1 MVWKY
6 TSGKSAKA
14 GTKSLSKSQPKV
26 KLLMPRLKAREPA
39 AIAHSCAAEVGG
51 KAGRTFFPIFVGQNE
66 YLYKSPKTARRV
78 QVQQDTI
85 DLHGCTR
92 DEALQRLNSA
102 LPI

>member
-1 MVWKY
+1 VVWKY

>member
-1 MVWKY
+1 MARAPKPERRAY
-6 TSGKSAKA
+6 
-14 GTKSLSKSQPKV
+14 LSRSR
-26 KLLMPRLKAREPA
+26 KLSIEGN
-39 AIAHSCAAEVGG
+39 AEVGG

-66 YLYKSPKTARRV
+66 YLHKSSKTARRV